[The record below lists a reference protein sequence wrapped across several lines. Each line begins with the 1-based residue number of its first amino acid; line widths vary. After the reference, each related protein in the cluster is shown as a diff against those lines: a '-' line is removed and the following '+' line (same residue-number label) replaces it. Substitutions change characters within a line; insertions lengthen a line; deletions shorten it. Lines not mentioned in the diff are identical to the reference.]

1 MLSFYGLLLAI
12 LYFFLYNIFMK
23 NLTVNNKYNEKK
35 LNKFLLDNIPG
46 LTFGMFSNLLRKKDI
61 KINGKR
67 INKDILV
74 YTGDEVIV
82 YITDDF
88 LESKSSINL
97 DIVYEDE
104 NILVIN
110 KPSNLEVTGTNSL
123 TDLVHKK
130 YTNSDFKPM
139 PCHRID
145 RNTTGLVLF
154 AKNELSLDILLNKF
168 KKHEIEKHYL
178 AMVYGIPSVNYKR
191 DIAYLFKDNKKSLV
205 YISNSPKKRYVKI
218 ITSFTVLEKRKD
230 NTSILDVQIE
240 TGKTHQIRAHLA
252 YLGFPIIGDGK
263 YGKNE
268 INKKFGKKTQ
278 MLCNYFLKFNFNTD
292 SNLLNYLNNKIIS
305 LDTKKLL
312 K

>member
-1 MLSFYGLLLAI
+1 
-12 LYFFLYNIFMK
+12 MK
-23 NLTVNNKYNEKK
+23 NLNVNNKYNEKK

-46 LTFGMFSNLLRKKDI
+46 LTFGIFSNLLRKKDI